1 MSQLVSSAYALILI
15 NNNVLFLSQDV
26 TKMLLNRIVN
36 SVHNFSIELERMFYD
51 GLHSFFK

>member
-36 SVHNFSIELERMFYD
+36 NVHNFSIELERMFYD